1 MTEVAAHVERGNMP
15 RFRFQWAN
23 IPEILRTELA
33 RHLALPSAHPAS
45 FQTVFGMRPKTDFIQ
60 RGWNVLLDT
69 WLFHDE
75 PAALRI
81 ATALRARNIGDTS
94 IDHELQYLQSCRNS
108 AGLRQVVL
116 AEFIT
121 LGEISADQIRTPP
134 HHSVTT
140 PSAPTQQHN
149 PQEQANPLLHL
160 LAMVTAVLK
169 SNASTKDVRMTQEG
183 DLQIPFGSSKVFLT
197 IKAEPLGIRV
207 FAVVLQQIQPSPA
220 LYETLNH
227 ININLPCGRIFALND
242 YVVMESSI
250 PIEAFSPAHL
260 VGTIET
266 VGFIADTLDDRL
278 MATFGGTMQ
287 TSQAPEDTIDV

>member
-1 MTEVAAHVERGNMP
+1 MP

-23 IPEILRTELA
+23 IPESLRSELA
-33 RHLALPSAHPAS
+33 RHLKLPSPNS
-45 FQTVFGMRPKTDFIQ
+45 DTFQAVYGMRPKTEFVQ
-60 RGWNVLLDT
+60 RAWNVLLET

-81 ATALRARNIGDTS
+81 ATALRARDIGDSS

-121 LGEISADQIRTPP
+121 LGEVTSDQISTPP
-134 HHSVTT
+134 HHPVIT
-140 PSAPTQQHN
+140 PSTPAQHDN
-149 PQEQANPLLHL
+149 AQEQANPLVHL

-207 FAVVLQQIQPSPA
+207 FAVVLQQIQPTSA

-242 YVVMESSI
+242 FVVMESSI
-250 PIEAFSPAHL
+250 PIEAFSPQHL

-287 TSQAPEDTIDV
+287 ISQAPEDTIDV

>member
-1 MTEVAAHVERGNMP
+1 MTQVGAHVERGNMP

-23 IPEILRTELA
+23 IPEVIRTELA
-33 RHLALPSAHPAS
+33 RHLALPSAQPSS
-45 FQTVFGMRPKTDFIQ
+45 FQTVYGMRPKTEFIQ
-60 RGWNVLLDT
+60 HTWHVLIDA

-75 PAALRI
+75 PAAFRI
-81 ATALRARNIGDTS
+81 ATALRVRTFGDTS

-108 AGLRQVVL
+108 AGLRQIVL
-116 AEFIT
+116 AEFIS

-134 HHSVTT
+134 HHPVAT
-140 PSAPTQQHN
+140 PSTPTQQGN
-149 PQEQANPLLHL
+149 AQEQANPLANL

-169 SNASTKDVRMTQEG
+169 SNTSTKDVRMTQEG

-207 FAVVLQQIQPSPA
+207 FAVLLQQIQPTPT

-242 YVVMESSI
+242 FVVMESSI
-250 PIEAFSPAHL
+250 PIEAFSPEHL

-278 MATFGGTMQ
+278 MSTFGGTMQ

>member
-1 MTEVAAHVERGNMP
+1 MP

-23 IPEILRTELA
+23 IPAALRSELA
-33 RHLALPSAHPAS
+33 RHLKLPSNNPDT
-45 FQTVFGMRPKTDFIQ
+45 FQLVYGMRPKTEFVQ
-60 RGWNVLLDT
+60 RAWNVLLET

-81 ATALRARNIGDTS
+81 ATALRARDIGDPS

-121 LGEISADQIRTPP
+121 LGEVTPDQIPAPP
-134 HHSVTT
+134 HHPVVKPT
-140 PSAPTQQHN
+140 PPQPNDSTQQR
-149 PQEQANPLLHL
+149 ADPLAHL
-160 LAMVTAVLK
+160 LATVTAVLK
-169 SNASTKDVRMTQEG
+169 SNDSTKDVFMTEEG

-197 IKAEPLGIRV
+197 MNAEPLGIRV
-207 FAVVLQQIQPSPA
+207 FAVVLQQIQPTPA

-278 MATFGGTMQ
+278 MATFGGKMQ